1 MHALVQDE
9 LSKVAG
15 GVAMASVSNAA
26 GTKTFHCNDS
36 SHQLVGAFTSNPMCT
51 GNGFAYPARVTHE

>member
-1 MHALVQDE
+1 MHALVQAE

-15 GVAMASVSNAA
+15 GVAMASISSAD

-36 SHQLVGAFTSNPMCT
+36 SHKLTGAFTANPMCT
-51 GNGFAYPARVTHE
+51 GEGFAYPARVTHE